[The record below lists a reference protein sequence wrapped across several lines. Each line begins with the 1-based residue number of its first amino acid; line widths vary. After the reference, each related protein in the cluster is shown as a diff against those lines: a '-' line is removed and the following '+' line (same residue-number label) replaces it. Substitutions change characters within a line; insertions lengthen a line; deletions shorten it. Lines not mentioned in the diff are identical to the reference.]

1 MESVGLKPTRGH
13 SAFCHLH
20 PKCHLCSA
28 QLHPIFPSQSPRAPG
43 CAVQVLVCPWW
54 EPCSSQCC
62 GHQHRAWHHTVAQRM
77 SAHPAGDALWPTKE
91 GWGWGEDGQRR
102 TRWKENALSAMN
114 ALTLQRCSNSVG
126 PRVRRTHTHTRAHWA
141 GMEEQQA
148 APGGAQP
155 SPQLMVAQDAAVWAA
170 GHNAVSC
177 AVSCAPTAVQ
187 AVGTHGAEWE
197 RCAAPLTEQCCAAPT
212 NKPAHHSAVQ
222 HHLVSLLVTVAH
234 TYRDLLLPSQAG
246 PGRTAPA
253 QRYEKE
259 QSTGV
264 NADAG
269 GARRTAGAADTAMA
283 VAVQEHCC
291 PELCLRRGD
300 VVTKPPR
307 ADAGQKPALAAVH
320 QSSQVTVVLMHGGPG
335 IPPACAFKP
344 TCARHCT
351 PALLLPAVISSPSA
365 GSSTAL
371 WPIDSLLLSPTAA
384 HGVGGDIE
392 AEPSRSA

>member
-1 MESVGLKPTRGH
+1 M
-13 SAFCHLH
+13 
-20 PKCHLCSA
+20 
-28 QLHPIFPSQSPRAPG
+28 
-43 CAVQVLVCPWW
+43 
-54 EPCSSQCC
+54 
-62 GHQHRAWHHTVAQRM
+62 
-77 SAHPAGDALWPTKE
+77 
-91 GWGWGEDGQRR
+91 
-102 TRWKENALSAMN
+102 
-114 ALTLQRCSNSVG
+114 G

-155 SPQLMVAQDAAVWAA
+155 SPQLMVAQDAAAWAA
-170 GHNAVSC
+170 GHN

-187 AVGTHGAEWE
+187 AVGTHGAERE

-300 VVTKPPR
+300 VVTKLPR

-371 WPIDSLLLSPTAA
+371 
-384 HGVGGDIE
+384 
-392 AEPSRSA
+392 